1 MHTQQLCMHAHTI
14 MPMHIHAGFT
24 HTYNKAHVYTYSS
37 YVCVC
42 THSCLCTFMLTHRH
56 SCNHTGRH
64 TPVYPWKQIKKNASF
79 DTQLWSSSPLKMTV
93 CFLSHWTWLCNDILA
108 HAKLASTELGRWV
121 GLSSVWFTSMKTWV
135 KIPRILIRCWAWWLV
150 LRIPNPSD
158 REMGGRSK
166 QILRASHPSSLTYWE
181 KF

>member
-1 MHTQQLCMHAHTI
+1 MQDLLIHTTKHMYTHTAA
-14 MPMHIHAGFT
+14 MYACAHIHA
-24 HTYNKAHVYTYSS
+24 YA
-37 YVCVC
+37 
-42 THSCLCTFMLTHRH
+42 HSCSHIDTAAITQAGTHLYIHGSRL
-56 SCNHTGRH
+56 
-64 TPVYPWKQIKKNASF
+64 KKNASF